1 MSGFN
6 LYSLM
11 RLMYYFL
18 KKKLINLD
26 FNYGEI
32 YIVLGFEKI
41 LVWMCIIRLF
51 LGVYFIIK

>member
-1 MSGFN
+1 
-6 LYSLM
+6 M

-41 LVWMCIIRLF
+41 LV
-51 LGVYFIIK
+51 